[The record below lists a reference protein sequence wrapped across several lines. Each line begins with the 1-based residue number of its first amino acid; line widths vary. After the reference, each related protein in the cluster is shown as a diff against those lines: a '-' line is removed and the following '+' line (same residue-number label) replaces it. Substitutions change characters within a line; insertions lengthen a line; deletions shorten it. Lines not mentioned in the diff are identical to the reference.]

1 MLLKLCP
8 IEWGFFMNI
17 KFLVS
22 VFIGIFFS
30 CLGLSKLANFY
41 FDISSDYL
49 TATATFFA
57 AFVALYLYNDWKDV
71 HKINTLEKYHQELKI
86 EFLKLNSSYLI
97 VSEKAREIH
106 GSSSSRVDMIVL
118 EINKVYGLNFYN
130 DVKKMIITITEYEI
144 FISRLT
150 RVSIVEQHLKNTKVF
165 KNNLLKTLKALNSIP
180 VTANLETL
188 APIYNNTFLNGVV
201 PKSIAE
207 GKKIVDEDNPVF
219 RSEFL
224 NTL

>member
-1 MLLKLCP
+1 
-8 IEWGFFMNI
+8 MNI

>member
-1 MLLKLCP
+1 
-8 IEWGFFMNI
+8 
-17 KFLVS
+17 
-22 VFIGIFFS
+22 
-30 CLGLSKLANFY
+30 
-41 FDISSDYL
+41 
-49 TATATFFA
+49 
-57 AFVALYLYNDWKDV
+57 
-71 HKINTLEKYHQELKI
+71 
-86 EFLKLNSSYLI
+86 
-97 VSEKAREIH
+97 
-106 GSSSSRVDMIVL
+106 
-118 EINKVYGLNFYN
+118 
-130 DVKKMIITITEYEI
+130 MIITITEYEI

>member
-1 MLLKLCP
+1 
-8 IEWGFFMNI
+8 MNI
-17 KFLVS
+17 KFLVL

-57 AFVALYLYNDWKDV
+57 AFVALYLYSDWKDV

-150 RVSIVEQHLKNTKVF
+150 RVSIVEQYLKNTKVF

-201 PKSIAE
+201 PKSIDE
-207 GKKIVDEDNPVF
+207 GKKLLMKIIQCFVQSF
-219 RSEFL
+219 
-224 NTL
+224 

>member
-1 MLLKLCP
+1 
-8 IEWGFFMNI
+8 MNI
-17 KFLVS
+17 KFLVL

-71 HKINTLEKYHQELKI
+71 HKINILEKYHQELKI
-86 EFLKLNSSYLI
+86 EFLNLNSSYLI
-97 VSEKAREIH
+97 VSKKASEIE
-106 GSSSSRVDMIVL
+106 GSSVSKASEIVL
-118 EINKVYGLNFYN
+118 EINNIYGLTFYN
-130 DVKKMIITITEYEI
+130 NVKKVLVTINEYEI

-150 RVSIVEQHLKNTKVF
+150 KISIVSQHLQNIEVF
-165 KNNLLKTLKALNSIP
+165 KNELLKTLNALDSIQGIG
-180 VTANLETL
+180 NLDKLTS
-188 APIYNNTFLNGVV
+188 IYYSMFLNGTV

-207 GKKIVDEDNPVF
+207 GKKFVDEDNPVF

>member
-1 MLLKLCP
+1 
-8 IEWGFFMNI
+8 MNI
-17 KFLVS
+17 KFLVL

-57 AFVALYLYNDWKDV
+57 AFVALYLYSDWKDV

-97 VSEKAREIH
+97 VSEKASEIE
-106 GSSSSRVDMIVL
+106 GSSVSKASEIVL
-118 EINKVYGLNFYN
+118 EINNIYGLTFYN
-130 DVKKMIITITEYEI
+130 NVKKVLVTINEYEI

-150 RVSIVEQHLKNTKVF
+150 KISIVSQHLQNIEVF
-165 KNNLLKTLKALNSIP
+165 KNELLKTLNALDSIQGIG
-180 VTANLETL
+180 NLDKLTS
-188 APIYNNTFLNGVV
+188 IYYSMFLNGTV

>member
-17 KFLVS
+17 KFLVL

-86 EFLKLNSSYLI
+86 EFLNLNSSYLI

-130 DVKKMIITITEYEI
+130 DVKK
-144 FISRLT
+144 
-150 RVSIVEQHLKNTKVF
+150 
-165 KNNLLKTLKALNSIP
+165 
-180 VTANLETL
+180 
-188 APIYNNTFLNGVV
+188 
-201 PKSIAE
+201 
-207 GKKIVDEDNPVF
+207 
-219 RSEFL
+219 
-224 NTL
+224 

>member
-1 MLLKLCP
+1 
-8 IEWGFFMNI
+8 MNI
-17 KFLVS
+17 KFLVL

-86 EFLKLNSSYLI
+86 EFLNLNSSYLI
-97 VSEKAREIH
+97 VSKKASEIE
-106 GSSSSRVDMIVL
+106 GSSVSKASEIVL
-118 EINKVYGLNFYN
+118 EINNIYGLTFYN
-130 DVKKMIITITEYEI
+130 NVKKVLVTINEYEI

-150 RVSIVEQHLKNTKVF
+150 KISIVSQHLQNIEVF
-165 KNNLLKTLKALNSIP
+165 KNELLKTLNALDSIQGIG
-180 VTANLETL
+180 NLDKLTS
-188 APIYNNTFLNGVV
+188 IYYSMFLNGTV

-207 GKKIVDEDNPVF
+207 GKKFVDEDNPVF